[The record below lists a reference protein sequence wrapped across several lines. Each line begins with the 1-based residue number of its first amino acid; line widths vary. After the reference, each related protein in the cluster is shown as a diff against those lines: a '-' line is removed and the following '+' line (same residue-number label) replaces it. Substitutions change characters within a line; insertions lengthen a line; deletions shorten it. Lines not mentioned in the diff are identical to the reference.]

1 MTTCCFMTLMTVLA
15 VIGIIC
21 IIAILAMAFVIH
33 LDLRIFCEQK
43 MISANEARKDISY
56 TDRPLLPHKR

>member
-33 LDLRIFCEQK
+33 SDLKDILRIKNDCYK
-43 MISANEARKDISY
+43 
-56 TDRPLLPHKR
+56 

>member
-21 IIAILAMAFVIH
+21 IIAILAMAIVIH
-33 LDLRIFCEQK
+33 SDLKDILRTK
-43 MISANEARKDISY
+43 DDSANEARKDISY
-56 TDRPLLPHKR
+56 TNRPLLSHKR

>member
-21 IIAILAMAFVIH
+21 IIAILAMAFVIPS
-33 LDLRIFCEQK
+33 DL
-43 MISANEARKDISY
+43 KDILR
-56 TDRPLLPHKR
+56 TKDDFCK